1 MREGGREERDRGRE
15 RERERERERKRKRE
29 REREEERD
37 RERGG
42 GGRKSLREEGRRG
55 KAVIAK
61 RILNELEKYAHH
73 SSWLMGRFG
82 TPTATFGSPCW
93 SSTTFNINR
102 INSS

>member
-1 MREGGREERDRGRE
+1 MREGEERREIEEEKE
-15 RERERERERKRKRE
+15 REREREREEKRE
-29 REREEERD
+29 RERGKE

-42 GGRKSLREEGRRG
+42 GGRKRLREEGRRG

-73 SSWLMGRFG
+73 CSWRMGRFG
-82 TPTATFGSPCW
+82 TPTATFGSPCR
-93 SSTTFNINR
+93 SSTTFNINQ

>member
-37 RERGG
+37 RERG